1 MIMSDLKGKIW
12 MDGNLLEWSDAKVH
26 VLTHTLHYGTGVFE
40 GVRAYETSSGSAIF
54 RLNDHTD
61 RLFESARLIGMKIPF
76 SVSDLNDAQKEVVKI
91 NSLKNAY
98 IRPMCFYGSE
108 GMGLR
113 ADNLGVHTCIAAW
126 DWGSYLGD
134 DKILNGI
141 KVKVTDFPKRTEKS
155 MLHKA
160 KASGNYLYS
169 MLALKDALNSGFDEA
184 LILDVNDHINEGSGE
199 NFFMVKDNTLSTP
212 KDSTVL
218 NGITRQTV
226 MQIAKDELGM
236 ETEER
241 PIHFVN
247 EFSTFEEM
255 GACGTAAVISP
266 VQSIL
271 YQNEWMHMLNS
282 RDGVGPVMQKLYN
295 SLTQL
300 QKGEREDNFGW
311 TVEVEI

>member
-12 MDGNLLEWSDAKVH
+12 MDGKLVEWSDAKVH

-40 GVRAYETSSGSAIF
+40 GVRAYETSAGPAIF
-54 RLNDHTD
+54 RLEDHTN
-61 RLFESARLIGMKIPF
+61 RLFESAKLIGMKIPY
-76 SVSDLNDAQKEVVKI
+76 DKKELNDAQSKVVKI
-91 NSLKNAY
+91 NNLKNAY

-113 ADNLGVHTCIAAW
+113 ADNLKVHAIIAAW

-141 KVKVTDFPKRTEKS
+141 KVKVTDFPKRRDKS

-184 LILDVNDHINEGSGE
+184 LILDIDDNVNEGSGE
-199 NFFMVKDNTLSTP
+199 NFFMIINNTIHTP
-212 KDSTVL
+212 KDATVL

-226 MQIAKDELGM
+226 MKIARDLNYSVEETNISVDDVKSSDEAFF
-236 ETEER
+236 T
-241 PIHFVN
+241 
-247 EFSTFEEM
+247 
-255 GACGTAAVISP
+255 GTAAEVTPIIQ
-266 VQSIL
+266 VDNVKI
-271 YQNEWMHMLNS
+271 N
-282 RDGVGPVMQKLYN
+282 DGKPGKITKKIQKIYFDTIRGKVDEYD
-295 SLTQL
+295 SWLTQ
-300 QKGEREDNFGW
+300 
-311 TVEVEI
+311 V

>member
-12 MDGNLLEWSDAKVH
+12 MDGKFVEWSDAKIH

-40 GVRAYETSSGSAIF
+40 GVRAYETLDGPAIF
-54 RLNDHTD
+54 RLEDHTN
-61 RLFESARLIGMKIPF
+61 RLFESAKLIGMKIPY
-76 SVSDLNDAQKEVVKI
+76 DAKELNNAQTQVVKI
-91 NSLKNAY
+91 NDLKNAY

-113 ADNLGVHTCIAAW
+113 ADNLKVHTIIAAW

-141 KVKVTDFPKRTEKS
+141 KVKVTDFPKRSEKS

-184 LILDVNDHINEGSGE
+184 LILDTDDNVNEGSGE
-199 NFFMVKDNTLSTP
+199 NFFMIVNNTIHTP
-212 KDSTVL
+212 KDATVL

-226 MQIAKDELGM
+226 MKIARDLNYSVEESNISVEDVKSSDEAFF
-236 ETEER
+236 T
-241 PIHFVN
+241 
-247 EFSTFEEM
+247 
-255 GACGTAAVISP
+255 GTAAEVTPIIQ
-266 VQSIL
+266 VNDVKI
-271 YQNEWMHMLNS
+271 N
-282 RDGVGPVMQKLYN
+282 DGKPGKITKLIQKMYFDLIRGKVDEY
-295 SLTQL
+295 SSWLT
-300 QKGEREDNFGW
+300 R
-311 TVEVEI
+311 V